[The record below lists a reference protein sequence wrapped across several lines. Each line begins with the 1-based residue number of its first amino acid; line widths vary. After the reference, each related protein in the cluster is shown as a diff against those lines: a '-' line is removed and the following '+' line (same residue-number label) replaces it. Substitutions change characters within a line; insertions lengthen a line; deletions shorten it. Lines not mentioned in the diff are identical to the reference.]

1 MKLTFTRLTPEHFW
15 RHDTDATNLLGMAH
29 VRRVLYYTA
38 KSSRT
43 NQVNY
48 LRTLFSIKTTT
59 ITKHWYFESFEPFN
73 WTIQFTVSVNDSTQG
88 NVFVW
93 TAYENSLKDVWFQ
106 WMVLESKNYFTNTSD
121 HIGTVFE
128 SCGTKKEW
136 WRFDAIPEFYYSAF
150 SDIAQDENGHFG
162 HFCA

>member
-1 MKLTFTRLTPEHFW
+1 
-15 RHDTDATNLLGMAH
+15 MAH

-38 KSSRT
+38 KCSRT

-136 WRFDAIPEFYYSAF
+136 WRFDAIPEFYYNMNFSFFRHSARRKRAFWTFLCINF
-150 SDIAQDENGHFG
+150 SHTFFIYKYLRFESYYLS
-162 HFCA
+162 